1 MIRLCTSIVSILSFL
16 FLFSY
21 SASLRAQDKITISV
35 GEWPPYISQ
44 DQRHNGIIS
53 HLISDIF
60 TEMGIDASFQFL
72 PWTRAYDETKKGR
85 YEATAIWMEK
95 AERKIDFFYSNP
107 VLIEQFVFFYSKG
120 LMFNW
125 EGINDLKKFTLGG
138 IYGYSYGSELDKIIS
153 EQTAEIETMNRP
165 KQGFK
170 MLLKGRIEVF
180 PLEINVGKSILKK
193 TFSDEERKKI
203 TYHDKAFLNN
213 SSFLLFPKSLAGSKD
228 LSEMFNQ
235 HLQRFKDTGQ
245 YNEYFEKLE
254 SGYYEV
260 NPQDK

>member
-1 MIRLCTSIVSILSFL
+1 MSRLPFKLITLLYSLSFIC
-16 FLFSY
+16 SY
-21 SASLRAQDKITISV
+21 SNPIQAQETITISV

-44 DQRHNGIIS
+44 DQRHNGIVS

-60 TEMGIDASFQFL
+60 SEMGIDVSFQFL
-72 PWTRAYDETKKGR
+72 PWTRAYNETKQGR

-95 AERKIDFFYSNP
+95 AERKIDFLYSDP

-120 LMFNW
+120 LVFNW
-125 EGINDLKKFTLGG
+125 ETIEDLKKFTLGG
-138 IYGYSYGSELDKIIS
+138 IYAYSYGPELDKIIS
-153 EQTAEIETMNRP
+153 EQTVEIETMNRP

-180 PLEINVGKSILKK
+180 PLEINVGKSILEKA
-193 TFSDEERKKI
+193 FSEEERKKI

-213 SSFLLFPKSLAGSKD
+213 SSFLLFPKSLTGSKD

-235 HLQRFKDTGQ
+235 HLQKFKDTGQ
-245 YNEYFEKLE
+245 YNEYFEKLKD
-254 SGYYEV
+254 GYYEV
-260 NPQDK
+260 AR